1 MKKKWSPRTAA
12 GQITVQLVRR
22 YYLHDVGRDS
32 AALTYYLLFAL
43 FPLLVFISTLL
54 GILKL
59 DVDSVTQVL
68 SQIVPADVMSVLES
82 YLEYVSANASR
93 QLLWFSLIF
102 SVWFPMRATS
112 CLLHSLRKA
121 FGLGPPRKM
130 LVNQLGILLFT
141 VWLILTIGLTL
152 LLVTVGRRALEFLS
166 GLIELPAGFIDL
178 WSYLRFIVLGVV
190 MFLMLTVLYM
200 LARGQRR
207 PLKEVAPGV
216 GISLAAWMVLS
227 LAFSYYVENFGA
239 SMKIIIV
246 GNGKV
251 GYAIARQ
258 LAVEDH
264 DITIVD
270 DDAAALH
277 RADSTLDVMCVEGN
291 GASISVLDAAGVRS
305 ADLVIAVT
313 SLDETNLVCCLI
325 AKKLGAQHT
334 IARVRNPE
342 YRRDA
347 GMLKR
352 EIGLDML
359 INPDLGAA
367 QEIARILSFPA
378 AFSVEPFAG
387 GRIDMI
393 GFRVTEEDSL
403 AGVSLNDFHRNRLA
417 EVLICAAHRG
427 DDIIIP
433 DGSFVPRSGDKLY
446 MVGTKAELQKM
457 LRGIGRTLQKVKNV
471 SILGGSRITMYL
483 TWELA
488 RSNTKVRIVEMKHD
502 KCLRLSAELPGA
514 MIIEGDGTD
523 ADLIESEN
531 IFETDAFVALTD
543 RDEENLLMALT
554 AQRAGVP
561 KVLTKMTRPN
571 YMDLVQETKL
581 GSIISPKDL
590 TSNQITRY
598 VRALANSQ
606 GSTVESLY
614 KMLDGSVEA
623 LEFTATASS
632 RSVLDKPLKD
642 LTLKKGVLLAA
653 IARENKIII
662 PGGLTT
668 IQEGDHVVVVT
679 KSQVFDDLT
688 DILL

>member
-1 MKKKWSPRTAA
+1 
-12 GQITVQLVRR
+12 
-22 YYLHDVGRDS
+22 
-32 AALTYYLLFAL
+32 
-43 FPLLVFISTLL
+43 
-54 GILKL
+54 
-59 DVDSVTQVL
+59 
-68 SQIVPADVMSVLES
+68 
-82 YLEYVSANASR
+82 
-93 QLLWFSLIF
+93 
-102 SVWFPMRATS
+102 
-112 CLLHSLRKA
+112 
-121 FGLGPPRKM
+121 
-130 LVNQLGILLFT
+130 
-141 VWLILTIGLTL
+141 
-152 LLVTVGRRALEFLS
+152 
-166 GLIELPAGFIDL
+166 
-178 WSYLRFIVLGVV
+178 
-190 MFLMLTVLYM
+190 
-200 LARGQRR
+200 
-207 PLKEVAPGV
+207 
-216 GISLAAWMVLS
+216 
-227 LAFSYYVENFGA
+227 
-239 SMKIIIV
+239 MKIIIV

-258 LAVEDH
+258 LAVEYH

-291 GASISVLDAAGVRS
+291 GASISVLDAAGVRG

-313 SLDETNLVCCLI
+313 NLDETNLVCCLI

-514 MIIEGDGTD
+514 MIIEGDG
-523 ADLIESEN
+523 I
-531 IFETDAFVALTD
+531 VALTD